1 MPAFGSCK
9 KRTTSYEAS
18 FLQTKQKIVFLV
30 TVTTLFIS
38 LASFPVHASGPYG
51 ETYSFS
57 QSASRIQETN
67 SPGITFVLN
76 VTTPLAGFN
85 YQFSW
90 VVTDPTGAI
99 QTATTTVN
107 SVPSTFTAS
116 ATYPTDFGTDITYVG
131 VYNITVSQSS
141 PPPTTQA
148 ATSLF
153 QVGLTDAEEYQRTQ
167 TVSMI
172 AQGYQSAENVTISI
186 RSPIGNAP
194 GYPTTR
200 LANSLG
206 VLAYAWDSIPPSVP
220 LGKYTVTLTGSI
232 TPKTGF
238 PDTQTF
244 LVDPAN
250 VTVTQ
255 LTITQNS
262 LQRSQTQTFRFIAT
276 YPNTVQVKTG
286 SAIIRIIEADG
297 FTEHDI
303 TATYKTSLGQFQGTF
318 QIPLSSDTGV
328 WVASIDVGG
337 YNDGYGNIGP
347 SSSVNRGFA
356 VSTAV
361 LSVSS
366 STPNS
371 TYTTGS
377 IIVIN
382 AIVVTPGGDNFTSG
396 TVIATTHYSSVQ
408 IGSPLLLSYDQTH
421 GKWVGS
427 YTVNSTSPTG
437 LWFIQVNA
445 TDAYGNSGYG
455 STSTVVTLPPS
466 QQPPSPTS
474 SAFNYLWIIVIVLI
488 AALAI
493 LGSFIVYRRGR
504 MVRRVLKVDLE
515 AIHAEAKKV
524 ENNEFFKNVQEQLKE
539 QRKNPHEGTDGK

>member
-1 MPAFGSCK
+1 MAFL
-9 KRTTSYEAS
+9 A
-18 FLQTKQKIVFLV
+18 
-30 TVTTLFIS
+30 TVATLFIS
-38 LASFPVHASGPYG
+38 IASFQVHASGPFG

-57 QSASRIQETN
+57 QSASRIQETD

-76 VTTPLAGFN
+76 VTTPLPPTT

-90 VVTDPTGAI
+90 AVTDPTGAI
-99 QTATTTVN
+99 TTTTTAVN
-107 SVPSTFTAS
+107 AAPATFATSVA
-116 ATYPTDFGTDITYVG
+116 YPTDFGKNITYVG
-131 VYNITVSQSS
+131 EYNITVSQTI
-141 PPPTTQA
+141 PPPTTRA

-153 QVGLTDAEEYQRTQ
+153 QVGLTDAKEYQRTQ
-167 TVSMI
+167 PVSMI
-172 AQGYQSAENVTISI
+172 AQGYKSTENITISI
-186 RSPIGNAP
+186 RSPTGNAP
-194 GYPTTR
+194 GFPTTR

-206 VLAYAWDSIPPSVP
+206 VLAYTWTSIPPSVP
-220 LGKYTVTLTGSI
+220 IGNYTVTLTGSS

-250 VTVTQ
+250 VAITQ
-255 LTITQNS
+255 LSITQSS
-262 LQRSQTQTFRFIAT
+262 LQRSQTQTFRFSAT
-276 YPNTVQVKTG
+276 YPSTAQAKTG

-303 TATYKTSLGQFQGTF
+303 TATYNTSVGQFQGTF
-318 QIPLSSDTGV
+318 PIPLIGETGV
-328 WVASIDVGG
+328 WVASIDVVG
-337 YNDGYGNIGP
+337 YKDGFGSMGP

-356 VSTAV
+356 ISTAILTV
-361 LSVSS
+361 TP
-366 STPNS
+366 STPSIN
-371 TYTTGS
+371 YTTGS
-377 IIVIN
+377 IIVVN

-408 IGSPLLLSYDQTH
+408 IGSPLRLSYDQTH

-427 YTVNSTSPTG
+427 YTVNSTSPNG
-437 LWFIQVNA
+437 IWIIQVNA

-455 STSTVVTLPPS
+455 STSTLVTLPPS
-466 QQPPSPTS
+466 QQPPPSPTS
-474 SAFNYLWIIVIVLI
+474 SAFNYLWLIVIGLV
-488 AALAI
+488 AAIAI
-493 LGSFIVYRRGR
+493 LASFIVYRRGR

-539 QRKNPHEGTDGK
+539 KRKNPQDSTDAK

>member
-1 MPAFGSCK
+1 MVA
-9 KRTTSYEAS
+9 A
-18 FLQTKQKIVFLV
+18 
-30 TVTTLFIS
+30 LFIS
-38 LASFPVHASGPYG
+38 IASFPVHASGPFG
-51 ETYSFS
+51 ETYSLS

-67 SPGITFVLN
+67 SPGVTFILN
-76 VTTPLAGFN
+76 VTTPLTGVS

-90 VVTDPTGAI
+90 SVTDPSGAI
-99 QTATTTVN
+99 QTNTTTVTSAPIFIT
-107 SVPSTFTAS
+107 SVR
-116 ATYPTDFGTDITYVG
+116 YPIDFHTNITYVG
-131 VYNITVSQSS
+131 KYNITVSQTS
-141 PPPTTQA
+141 PPPTTKA

-153 QVGLTDAEEYQRTQ
+153 QVGLTDAQEYQRTQ
-167 TVSMI
+167 PVSMI
-172 AQGYQSAENVTISI
+172 AQGYKSAENITISI

-194 GYPTTR
+194 GFPTTR
-200 LANSLG
+200 LANSVG
-206 VLAYAWDSIPPSVP
+206 VLAFTWTSIPPSAST
-220 LGKYTVTLTGSI
+220 GNYTVTLTAST

-250 VTVTQ
+250 VTITQ
-255 LTITQNS
+255 LSITQNS
-262 LQRSQTQTFRFIAT
+262 LQRSQTETFRFSAT
-276 YPNTVQVKTG
+276 YPDTAQARTG
-286 SAIIRIIEADG
+286 AATIRVIEPNG
-297 FTEHDI
+297 LTEHDI
-303 TATYKTSLGQFQGTF
+303 TATYKTTAAQFVGTF
-318 QIPLSSDTGV
+318 QIPLSSGTGV

-361 LSVSS
+361 LTVTA
-366 STPNS
+366 STPNIN
-371 TYTTGS
+371 YTIGS
-377 IIVIN
+377 IIVVN

-396 TVIATTHYSSVQ
+396 TVIATAHHSSLQ
-408 IGSPLLLSYDQTH
+408 IGSPLQLSYDQTH

-427 YTVNSTSPTG
+427 YTLNSTSPTG
-437 LWFIQVNA
+437 TWFIQVNA

-455 STSTVVTLPPS
+455 STSTLVTLPPS

-474 SAFNYLWIIVIVLI
+474 SAFNYLWIIVIALV

-493 LGSFIVYRRGR
+493 LASFIVYRRGR

-539 QRKNPHEGTDGK
+539 QKNNPQNGSDRK

>member
-1 MPAFGSCK
+1 MGRRKEVPIF
-9 KRTTSYEAS
+9 RTNR
-18 FLQTKQKIVFLV
+18 KIALLV
-30 TVTTLFIS
+30 TGAMLLVS
-38 LASFPVHASGPYG
+38 SVSNPVHASGPFG
-51 ETYSFS
+51 EIYSLS
-57 QSASRIQETN
+57 QSAPRMQESN
-67 SPGITFVLN
+67 NQGITFILN
-76 VTTPLAGFN
+76 VTHAFSGIN
-85 YQFSW
+85 YQFTW
-90 VVTDPTGAI
+90 VVRDPSG
-99 QTATTTVN
+99 TTRTQNTQVN
-107 SVPSTFTAS
+107 SVPSTFTTS
-116 ATYPTDFGTDITYVG
+116 VTYPTDFGVTITEVG
-131 VYNITVSQSS
+131 NYNITVTQANPPSS
-141 PPPTTQA
+141 TQA

-153 QVGLTDAEEYQRTQ
+153 EVGLTNAEKYQRTQ
-167 TVSMI
+167 AVSMI
-172 AQGYQSAENVTISI
+172 AQGYQNAENITISI
-186 RSPIGNAP
+186 RSATGNAP
-194 GYPTTR
+194 GFPTTT
-200 LANSLG
+200 LADSLG
-206 VLAYAWDSIPPSVP
+206 VLGHTWTSIPPSVP
-220 LGKYTVTLTGSI
+220 IGNYTVTLTGSK

-250 VTVTQ
+250 VTMTQ
-255 LTITQNS
+255 LSITQSS

-303 TATYKTSLGQFQGTF
+303 TAKYKTSVGQFQGTF
-318 QIPLSSDTGV
+318 QIPLRSDTGV
-328 WVASIDVGG
+328 EVASIDVGD
-337 YNDGYGNIGP
+337 YNDGYGNIGS

-361 LSVSS
+361 LTVTSS
-366 STPNS
+366 IPNGN
-371 TYTTGS
+371 YTTGS

-382 AIVVTPGGDNFTSG
+382 AIVVTPGGGNFTSG
-396 TVIATTHYSSVQ
+396 TVIATTHQSSVQ
-408 IGSPLLLSYDQTH
+408 IGSPLRLYYDQTH
-421 GKWVGS
+421 AKWVGS

-455 STSTVVTLPPS
+455 STSTLVTLPPT

-474 SAFNYLWIIVIVLI
+474 SAFNYLWIIVIALV

-493 LGSFIVYRRGR
+493 LASFIVYRRGR

-524 ENNEFFKNVQEQLKE
+524 ENNEFFKNVQEQLKG
-539 QRKNPHEGTDGK
+539 QRGHHDSKDVK

>member
-1 MPAFGSCK
+1 M
-9 KRTTSYEAS
+9 
-18 FLQTKQKIVFLV
+18 
-30 TVTTLFIS
+30 LFIS
-38 LASFPVHASGPYG
+38 IASFPIHASGPFG

-57 QSASRIQETN
+57 ESASRIQETN

-76 VTTPLAGFN
+76 VTTPVPGFN

-90 VVTDPTGAI
+90 VVIDPRGAI

-116 ATYPTDFGTDITYVG
+116 ATYPTDFGIDITYVG

-167 TVSMI
+167 PVSMI
-172 AQGYQSAENVTISI
+172 AQGYQSAENITISV
-186 RSPIGNAP
+186 RSPTGNAP
-194 GYPTTR
+194 GFPTTR

-206 VLAYAWDSIPPSVP
+206 VLAYTWTSIPPSVP
-220 LGKYTVTLTGSI
+220 IGNYTVTLTGSK

-238 PDTQTF
+238 PDAQTF
-244 LVDPAN
+244 VVDPAN
-250 VTVTQ
+250 VTITQ
-255 LTITQNS
+255 LSITQSS

-303 TATYKTSLGQFQGTF
+303 TATYKTSVGQFQGTF

-361 LSVSS
+361 LTVTSS
-366 STPNS
+366 IPNGN
-371 TYTTGS
+371 YTTGS

-382 AIVVTPGGDNFTSG
+382 AIVVTPEGGNFTSG
-396 TVIATTHYSSVQ
+396 TVIATTHQSSVQ
-408 IGSPLLLSYDQTH
+408 IGSPLRLSYDQTH

-455 STSTVVTLPPS
+455 STSTLVTLPPT
-466 QQPPSPTS
+466 QQPPPSPTS
-474 SAFNYLWIIVIVLI
+474 SAFNYLWLIVIGLV
-488 AALAI
+488 AAIAI
-493 LGSFIVYRRGR
+493 LASFIVYRRGR

-539 QRKNPHEGTDGK
+539 QRKNPHEGNDGK

>member
-1 MPAFGSCK
+1 VPIFK
-9 KRTTSYEAS
+9 TSQRIA
-18 FLQTKQKIVFLV
+18 LLATAA
-30 TVTTLFIS
+30 TLFIS
-38 LASFPVHASGPYG
+38 IANFPVHASGPFG
-51 ETYSFS
+51 ESYSFS

-67 SPGITFVLN
+67 SPGVTFVLN
-76 VTTPLAGFN
+76 VTTPLSGFN

-90 VVTDPTGAI
+90 AVTDPTGAT
-99 QTATTTVN
+99 QTTTTTLN
-107 SVPSTFTAS
+107 SVPSTFTTS
-116 ATYPTDFGTDITYVG
+116 VTYPTDFGSTNITYVG
-131 VYNITVSQSS
+131 EYNITVSQSS
-141 PPPTTQA
+141 PPPTTKA

-153 QVGLTDAEEYQRTQ
+153 QVGLTDGVGYQRTQ
-167 TVSMI
+167 PVSMI
-172 AQGYQSAENVTISI
+172 AQGYKSAENITISI
-186 RSPIGNAP
+186 RSLTGNAP
-194 GYPTTR
+194 GFPTTR
-200 LANSLG
+200 LADPLG
-206 VLAYAWDSIPPSVP
+206 VLAYTWASIPPSAP
-220 LGKYTVTLTGSI
+220 IGNYTVTLTGSR

-238 PDTQTF
+238 LDTQTF

-250 VTVTQ
+250 VTITQ

-262 LQRSQTQTFRFIAT
+262 LQRSQTETFRFSAT
-276 YPNTVQVKTG
+276 YPNTVQAKTG

-303 TATYKTSLGQFQGTF
+303 TATYKTSVGQFQGTF

-328 WVASIDVGG
+328 WVASIDVRG
-337 YNDGYGNIGP
+337 YNDGSGNIGP

-356 VSTAV
+356 ISTAILTV
-361 LSVSS
+361 TP
-366 STPNS
+366 STPSIN
-371 TYTTGS
+371 YTTGS
-377 IIVIN
+377 IIVVN

-396 TVIATTHYSSVQ
+396 IVIATTHYSSVQ
-408 IGSPLLLSYDQTH
+408 IGSPLRLSYDQTH

-437 LWFIQVNA
+437 IWIIQVNA

-455 STSTVVTLPPS
+455 STSTLVTLPPS
-466 QQPPSPTS
+466 EQPPSPTS
-474 SAFNYLWIIVIVLI
+474 SAFNYLWIIVIVLV

-493 LGSFIVYRRGR
+493 LASFIVYRRGR

-539 QRKNPHEGTDGK
+539 QRKNPQDSTDAK

>member
-1 MPAFGSCK
+1 MGRRKEVPIF
-9 KRTTSYEAS
+9 RTNR
-18 FLQTKQKIVFLV
+18 KIALLV
-30 TVTTLFIS
+30 MGAMLLVSSVSI
-38 LASFPVHASGPYG
+38 PVHAPGPFG
-51 ETYSFS
+51 EIYSLS
-57 QSASRIQETN
+57 QSAPRIQESN
-67 SPGITFVLN
+67 NQGITFILN
-76 VTTPLAGFN
+76 VTHAFSGIN
-85 YQFSW
+85 YQFTW
-90 VVTDPTGAI
+90 VVRDPSG
-99 QTATTTVN
+99 TTRTQNTQVN
-107 SVPSTFTAS
+107 SVPSTFTTS
-116 ATYPTDFGTDITYVG
+116 VTYPTDFSVTITEVG
-131 VYNITVSQSS
+131 NYNITVTQANPPSS
-141 PPPTTQA
+141 TQA

-153 QVGLTDAEEYQRTQ
+153 EVGLTNAEKYQRTQ
-167 TVSMI
+167 AVSMI
-172 AQGYQSAENVTISI
+172 AQGYQNAENITISI
-186 RSPIGNAP
+186 RSATGNAL
-194 GYPTTR
+194 GFPTTT
-200 LANSLG
+200 LADSLG
-206 VLAYAWDSIPPSVP
+206 VLAYTWTSIPLSVP
-220 LGKYTVTLTGSI
+220 LGNYTVTLTGSS

-250 VTVTQ
+250 VTITQ
-255 LTITQNS
+255 LTISQSS
-262 LQRSQTQTFRFIAT
+262 LQRSQTETFRFSST
-276 YPNTVQVKTG
+276 YPNTAQAKTG
-286 SAIIRIIEADG
+286 TAIIRIIEADG

-303 TATYKTSLGQFQGTF
+303 TATYKTSVGQFQGTF
-318 QIPLSSDTGV
+318 QIPVSSDTGV
-328 WVASIDVGG
+328 WVASVDVGG

-361 LSVSS
+361 LAVSA

-377 IIVIN
+377 IIVIS
-382 AIVVTPGGDNFTSG
+382 AIVVTPGGDSFISG
-396 TVIATTHYSSVQ
+396 TVIAATHLSSIQ
-408 IGSPLLLSYDQTH
+408 IGSPLPLSYDQTH

-504 MVRRVLKVDLE
+504 MVRSVVKVDLE

-539 QRKNPHEGTDGK
+539 QRKNPREGTDGK

>member
-1 MPAFGSCK
+1 M
-9 KRTTSYEAS
+9 
-18 FLQTKQKIVFLV
+18 

-90 VVTDPTGAI
+90 VVTDPTGAT
-99 QTATTTVN
+99 QTTTTTLN
-107 SVPSTFTAS
+107 SVPSTFTTGV
-116 ATYPTDFGTDITYVG
+116 TYPTDFGTTNITYVG
-131 VYNITVSQSS
+131 EYNITVSQSS

-148 ATSLF
+148 ATSVF
-153 QVGLTDAEEYQRTQ
+153 QVGLTDAKEYQRTQ
-167 TVSMI
+167 PVSMI
-172 AQGYQSAENVTISI
+172 AQGYKSTENITISI
-186 RSPIGNAP
+186 RSPTGNAP
-194 GYPTTR
+194 GFPTTR
-200 LANSLG
+200 LADSLG
-206 VLAYAWDSIPPSVP
+206 VLAYTWTSIPPSVP
-220 LGKYTVTLTGSI
+220 IGNYTVTLTGSS

-250 VTVTQ
+250 VAITQ
-255 LTITQNS
+255 LSITQSS
-262 LQRSQTQTFRFIAT
+262 LQRSQTQTFRFSAT
-276 YPNTVQVKTG
+276 YPSTAQAKTG

-303 TATYKTSLGQFQGTF
+303 TATYKTSVGQFQGTF

-361 LSVSS
+361 LAVSA

-371 TYTTGS
+371 T
-377 IIVIN
+377 
-382 AIVVTPGGDNFTSG
+382 
-396 TVIATTHYSSVQ
+396 SVQ

-515 AIHAEAKKV
+515 AI
-524 ENNEFFKNVQEQLKE
+524 FKNVQEQLKE
-539 QRKNPHEGTDGK
+539 QRKNPREGTDGK

>member
-1 MPAFGSCK
+1 MGRRKEVPIF
-9 KRTTSYEAS
+9 RTN
-18 FLQTKQKIVFLV
+18 QKIALLV
-30 TVTTLFIS
+30 TGAMLLVSSVSI
-38 LASFPVHASGPYG
+38 PVHASGPFG
-51 ETYSFS
+51 EIYSLS
-57 QSASRIQETN
+57 QSAPRMQESN
-67 SPGITFVLN
+67 NQGITFILN
-76 VTTPLAGFN
+76 VTHAFSGIN
-85 YQFSW
+85 YQFTW
-90 VVTDPTGAI
+90 VVRDPSG
-99 QTATTTVN
+99 TTRTHNTQVN
-107 SVPSTFTAS
+107 SVPSTFTMRV
-116 ATYPTDFGTDITYVG
+116 TYPTDFGVTITEVG
-131 VYNITVSQSS
+131 NYNITVTQANPPSS
-141 PPPTTQA
+141 TQA

-153 QVGLTDAEEYQRTQ
+153 EVGLTNAEKYQRTQ
-167 TVSMI
+167 AVSMI
-172 AQGYQSAENVTISI
+172 AQGYQNAENITISI
-186 RSPIGNAP
+186 RSATGNAP
-194 GYPTTR
+194 GFPTTG
-200 LANSLG
+200 LADPVG
-206 VLAYAWDSIPPSVP
+206 VLAYTWTSIPPSVP
-220 LGKYTVTLTGSI
+220 IGNYTVKLTGSK

-250 VTVTQ
+250 VTITQ
-255 LTITQNS
+255 LSITQSS

-276 YPNTVQVKTG
+276 YPNTAQAKTG

-303 TATYKTSLGQFQGTF
+303 TATYKTSVGQFQGTF

-361 LSVSS
+361 LTVTSS
-366 STPNS
+366 IPNGN
-371 TYTTGS
+371 YTTGS

-382 AIVVTPGGDNFTSG
+382 AIVVTPGGGNFTSG
-396 TVIATTHYSSVQ
+396 TVIATTHQSSVQ
-408 IGSPLLLSYDQTH
+408 IGSPLRLSYDQTH

-539 QRKNPHEGTDGK
+539 QRKNPREGTDGK

>member
-1 MPAFGSCK
+1 MGRRKEVPIF
-9 KRTTSYEAS
+9 RTNR
-18 FLQTKQKIVFLV
+18 KIALLV
-30 TVTTLFIS
+30 TGAILLVSSVSI
-38 LASFPVHASGPYG
+38 PVHASGPFG
-51 ETYSFS
+51 EIYSLS
-57 QSASRIQETN
+57 QSAPRMQESN
-67 SPGITFVLN
+67 NQGITFILN
-76 VTTPLAGFN
+76 VTHAFSGIN
-85 YQFSW
+85 YQFTW
-90 VVTDPTGAI
+90 VVRDPSGSTRT
-99 QTATTTVN
+99 QNTQVN
-107 SVPSTFTAS
+107 SVPSTFTTS
-116 ATYPTDFGTDITYVG
+116 VIYPTDFGVTITEVG
-131 VYNITVSQSS
+131 NYNITVTQANPPSS
-141 PPPTTQA
+141 TQA

-153 QVGLTDAEEYQRTQ
+153 EVGLTNSEKYQRTQ
-167 TVSMI
+167 AVSMI
-172 AQGYQSAENVTISI
+172 AQGYQNAENITISI
-186 RSPIGNAP
+186 RSATGNAP
-194 GYPTTR
+194 GFPTTG
-200 LANSLG
+200 LADSLG
-206 VLAYAWDSIPPSVP
+206 VLAYTWTSIPPSVP
-220 LGKYTVTLTGSI
+220 LGNYTVRLTGST

-250 VTVTQ
+250 VTITQ
-255 LTITQNS
+255 LSITQSS

-276 YPNTVQVKTG
+276 YPNTAQAKTG

-303 TATYKTSLGQFQGTF
+303 TATYKTSVGQFQGTF

-337 YNDGYGNIGP
+337 YNDGYGSIGP

-361 LSVSS
+361 LTVTSS
-366 STPNS
+366 IPNGN
-371 TYTTGS
+371 YTTGS

-382 AIVVTPGGDNFTSG
+382 AIVVTPAGDNFTSG
-396 TVIATTHYSSVQ
+396 TVIATTHQSSVQ
-408 IGSPLLLSYDQTH
+408 IGSPLRLSYDQTH

-455 STSTVVTLPPS
+455 STSTLVTLPPS

-474 SAFNYLWIIVIVLI
+474 SAFNYLWIIVIALV

-493 LGSFIVYRRGR
+493 LASFIVYRRGR

-515 AIHAEAKKV
+515 AIHAEAAKV

-539 QRKNPHEGTDGK
+539 QRKHPSNEDPSK

>member
-1 MPAFGSCK
+1 M
-9 KRTTSYEAS
+9 
-18 FLQTKQKIVFLV
+18 
-30 TVTTLFIS
+30 LFIS
-38 LASFPVHASGPYG
+38 IASFPVHASGPYG

-99 QTATTTVN
+99 QTTTSTVN
-107 SVPSTFTAS
+107 SVPSTFTTS
-116 ATYPTDFGTDITYVG
+116 VTYPTDFGNANITHVG
-131 VYNITVSQSS
+131 EYNITVSQSS

-148 ATSLF
+148 ATSVF
-153 QVGLTDAEEYQRTQ
+153 QVGLTNAEKYQRTQ
-167 TVSMI
+167 AVSMI
-172 AQGYQSAENVTISI
+172 AQGYQNAENITISV
-186 RSPIGNAP
+186 RSPTVNAP
-194 GYPTTR
+194 GFPTTR

-206 VLAYAWDSIPPSVP
+206 VLAYTWTSIPPSVP
-220 LGKYTVTLTGSI
+220 IGNYTVTLTGSR

-238 PDTQTF
+238 PDAQTF
-244 LVDPAN
+244 VVDPAN
-250 VTVTQ
+250 VTITQ
-255 LTITQNS
+255 LSITQSS

-303 TATYKTSLGQFQGTF
+303 TATYKTSVGQFQGTF

-361 LSVSS
+361 LTVASS
-366 STPNS
+366 IPNGN
-371 TYTTGS
+371 YTTGS

-382 AIVVTPGGDNFTSG
+382 AIVVTPGGDNFTSR
-396 TVIATTHYSSVQ
+396 TMIATTHQSSFQ
-408 IGSPLLLSYDQTH
+408 IGSPLRLSYDQTH

-455 STSTVVTLPPS
+455 STSTLVTLPPT
-466 QQPPSPTS
+466 QQPPPSPTS
-474 SAFNYLWIIVIVLI
+474 SAFNYLWLIVIGLV
-488 AALAI
+488 AAIAI
-493 LGSFIVYRRGR
+493 LASFIVYRRGR
-504 MVRRVLKVDLE
+504 IVRRVLKVDLE
-515 AIHAEAKKV
+515 AIHAEAAKV
-524 ENNEFFKNVQEQLKE
+524 ENNEFFKNVKEQLKE
-539 QRKNPHEGTDGK
+539 QRKPPSNEDPSK

>member
-1 MPAFGSCK
+1 M
-9 KRTTSYEAS
+9 
-18 FLQTKQKIVFLV
+18 

-57 QSASRIQETN
+57 PSASRIQETN
-67 SPGITFVLN
+67 NPGITFVLN

-90 VVTDPTGAI
+90 TVTDPTGAI
-99 QTATTTVN
+99 RTATTTVN
-107 SVPSTFTAS
+107 TVPSAFATS
-116 ATYPTDFGTDITYVG
+116 VTYPTNFGSTNITYVG
-131 VYNITVSQSS
+131 EYNITVSQSS
-141 PPPTTQA
+141 PPPTTKA
-148 ATSLF
+148 ATSRF

-167 TVSMI
+167 PVSVI
-172 AQGYQSAENVTISI
+172 AQGYKSAENISI
-186 RSPIGNAP
+186 SISSTTGNAP
-194 GYPTTR
+194 GFPTTR
-200 LANSLG
+200 LANSVG
-206 VLAYAWDSIPPSVP
+206 VLAYTWTSIPPSLS
-220 LGKYTVTLTGSI
+220 LGNYTLTLTGSV

-244 LVDPAN
+244 LVVPGN
-250 VTVTQ
+250 V
-255 LTITQNS
+255 TITQLSITQSS
-262 LQRSQTQTFRFIAT
+262 LQRSQTETFRFSAT
-276 YPNTVQVKTG
+276 YPNSVQAKTG

-297 FTEHDI
+297 FTENDI
-303 TATYKTSLGQFQGTF
+303 TATYKTSVGQFQGTF

-356 VSTAV
+356 VSTA
-361 LSVSS
+361 LLTVSS

-371 TYTTGS
+371 TYTVGS
-377 IIVIN
+377 IIVVN

-396 TVIATTHYSSVQ
+396 TVIATAYHSSLQ
-408 IGSPLLLSYDQTH
+408 IGSPLRLSYDLNH

-437 LWFIQVNA
+437 IWLIEVNA

-455 STSTVVTLPPS
+455 STSLVTLPPS
-466 QQPPSPTS
+466 QPPSPTS
-474 SAFNYLWIIVIVLI
+474 SAFNYLWIIVIALV

-493 LGSFIVYRRGR
+493 LASFILYRRGR

-539 QRKNPHEGTDGK
+539 QRKNPHEGNDGK

>member
-1 MPAFGSCK
+1 MPIF
-9 KRTTSYEAS
+9 RTN
-18 FLQTKQKIVFLV
+18 QKIALLV
-30 TVTTLFIS
+30 TGAML
-38 LASFPVHASGPYG
+38 LASSVSIPVHAPGPFG
-51 ETYSFS
+51 EIYSLS
-57 QSASRIQETN
+57 QSAPRMQESN
-67 SPGITFVLN
+67 NQGITFILN
-76 VTTPLAGFN
+76 VTHAFSGIN
-85 YQFSW
+85 YQFTW
-90 VVTDPTGAI
+90 VVRDPSG
-99 QTATTTVN
+99 TTRTHNTQVN
-107 SVPSTFTAS
+107 SVPSTFTTRV
-116 ATYPTDFGTDITYVG
+116 TYPTDFGVTITEVG
-131 VYNITVSQSS
+131 NYNITVTQANPPSS
-141 PPPTTQA
+141 TQA

-153 QVGLTDAEEYQRTQ
+153 EVGLTNAEKYQRTQ
-167 TVSMI
+167 AVSMI
-172 AQGYQSAENVTISI
+172 AQGYQNAENITISI
-186 RSPIGNAP
+186 RSATGNAL
-194 GYPTTR
+194 GFPTTI
-200 LANSLG
+200 LADSLG
-206 VLAYAWDSIPPSVP
+206 VLAYTWTSIPLSVP
-220 LGKYTVTLTGSI
+220 LGNYTVTLTGSS

-238 PDTQTF
+238 PDIQTF

-250 VTVTQ
+250 VTITQ
-255 LTITQNS
+255 LTISQSS
-262 LQRSQTQTFRFIAT
+262 LQRSQTETFRFSST
-276 YPNTVQVKTG
+276 YPNTAQAKTG
-286 SAIIRIIEADG
+286 TAIIRIIEADG

-303 TATYKTSLGQFQGTF
+303 TATYKTSVGQFQGTF

-356 VSTAV
+356 VSSAV

-371 TYTTGS
+371 NYTTGS

-396 TVIATTHYSSVQ
+396 TVIAATHLSSIQ
-408 IGSPLLLSYDQTH
+408 IGSPLPLSYDQTH

-455 STSTVVTLPPS
+455 STSTIVTLPPS

-474 SAFNYLWIIVIVLI
+474 SAFNYLWIMVIALV

-493 LGSFIVYRRGR
+493 LASFILYRRGR

-539 QRKNPHEGTDGK
+539 QRKNPHEGNGGK

>member
-1 MPAFGSCK
+1 MS
-9 KRTTSYEAS
+9 
-18 FLQTKQKIVFLV
+18 
-30 TVTTLFIS
+30 FIS
-38 LASFPVHASGPYG
+38 IASFPIHASGPFG

-67 SPGITFVLN
+67 IPGITFILN
-76 VTTPLAGFN
+76 VTTPLSGFN

-99 QTATTTVN
+99 QTTTSTAN
-107 SVPSTFTAS
+107 SVPSTFTTS
-116 ATYPTDFGTDITYVG
+116 TTFPTDFGSTNITYVG

-141 PPPTTQA
+141 PPPTTHA

-172 AQGYQSAENVTISI
+172 AQGYQSAENITISI
-186 RSPIGNAP
+186 RSPTGNAP
-194 GYPTTR
+194 GFPTIR

-206 VLAYAWDSIPPSVP
+206 VLSYAWTSIPPSVP
-220 LGKYTVTLTGSI
+220 LGNYTVTLTGSR

-238 PDTQTF
+238 PDTETF

-250 VTVTQ
+250 VTITQ
-255 LTITQNS
+255 LTITQSS
-262 LQRSQTQTFRFIAT
+262 LQRSQTETFRFSPT
-276 YPNTVQVKTG
+276 YPSTAQAKTG
-286 SAIIRIIEADG
+286 TAIIRIIEADG

-303 TATYKTSLGQFQGTF
+303 TATYKTSIGQFQGTF

-356 VSTAV
+356 VSSAV

-396 TVIATTHYSSVQ
+396 TVIAITHYSSVQ
-408 IGSPLLLSYDQTH
+408 IGSPLPLSYDQTH

-437 LWFIQVNA
+437 IWIIQVNA

-455 STSTVVTLPPS
+455 STSTLVTLPPS
-466 QQPPSPTS
+466 QPPPSPTS
-474 SAFNYLWIIVIVLI
+474 SALNYLWIIVIVLI

-524 ENNEFFKNVQEQLKE
+524 ENNEFFKNVKEQLKE
-539 QRKNPHEGTDGK
+539 QRKDPHEGTDGK

>member
-1 MPAFGSCK
+1 M
-9 KRTTSYEAS
+9 
-18 FLQTKQKIVFLV
+18 

-172 AQGYQSAENVTISI
+172 AQGYQSAENVTVSI

-206 VLAYAWDSIPPSVP
+206 VLAYAWASIPPSVP

-250 VTVTQ
+250 ITVTQ

-262 LQRSQTQTFRFIAT
+262 LQKSQTQTFRFIAT

-382 AIVVTPGGDNFTSG
+382 AIVVTPGGDDFTSG

-515 AIHAEAKKV
+515 AIHAEASKV
-524 ENNEFFKNVQEQLKE
+524 ENNEFFKSVQEQLKD
-539 QRKNPHEGTDGK
+539 QRKNPREGSDGK

>member
-1 MPAFGSCK
+1 M
-9 KRTTSYEAS
+9 
-18 FLQTKQKIVFLV
+18 

-99 QTATTTVN
+99 QTTTSTVN
-107 SVPSTFTAS
+107 SVPSTFTTS
-116 ATYPTDFGTDITYVG
+116 VTYPTDFGNANITHVG
-131 VYNITVSQSS
+131 EYNITVSQSS

-148 ATSLF
+148 ATSVF

-167 TVSMI
+167 TISMI
-172 AQGYQSAENVTISI
+172 AQGYQSAENITISV
-186 RSPIGNAP
+186 RSPIGNAT

-206 VLAYAWDSIPPSVP
+206 VLSYAWTSIQPSVP
-220 LGKYTVTLTGSI
+220 LGNYTVALTGSG
-232 TPKTGF
+232 TTKTGF

-250 VTVTQ
+250 VTITQ

-262 LQRSQTQTFRFIAT
+262 LQRSQTETFRFSPT
-276 YPNTVQVKTG
+276 YPNTAQAKTG

-356 VSTAV
+356 VSTA
-361 LSVSS
+361 LLTVSS

-371 TYTTGS
+371 TYTVGS
-377 IIVIN
+377 IIVVN
-382 AIVVTPGGDNFTSG
+382 AIVVTPGGDDFTSG
-396 TVIATTHYSSVQ
+396 TVIATAYHSSLQ
-408 IGSPLLLSYDQTH
+408 IGSPLRLSYDLNH

-427 YTVNSTSPTG
+427 YTVNSTSSTG
-437 LWFIQVNA
+437 IWLIQVNA

-455 STSTVVTLPPS
+455 STSLVTLPPS

-474 SAFNYLWIIVIVLI
+474 SAFNYLWIIVIALV

-493 LGSFIVYRRGR
+493 LASFILYRRGR

-539 QRKNPHEGTDGK
+539 QRKNPHEGNGGK

>member
-1 MPAFGSCK
+1 L
-9 KRTTSYEAS
+9 EAS
-18 FLQTKQKIVFLV
+18 FFQTKQKIAFLAA
-30 TVTTLFIS
+30 VTTLFIS
-38 LASFPVHASGPYG
+38 VASFSVHASGPFG

-76 VTTPLAGFN
+76 VTTPLPPTT

-90 VVTDPTGAI
+90 AVTDPTGAI
-99 QTATTTVN
+99 ATTTTAVN
-107 SVPSTFTAS
+107 AAPATFATSV
-116 ATYPTDFGTDITYVG
+116 TYPTDFGMNITYVG
-131 VYNITVSQSS
+131 EYNITVSQTI
-141 PPPTTQA
+141 PPPTTRA

-153 QVGLTDAEEYQRTQ
+153 QVGLTDAKEYQRTQ
-167 TVSMI
+167 AVSMI
-172 AQGYQSAENVTISI
+172 AQGYKSAENITISI
-186 RSPIGNAP
+186 RSPTGNAP
-194 GYPTTR
+194 GFPTTR

-206 VLAYAWDSIPPSVP
+206 VLAYTWTSIPPSVP
-220 LGKYTVTLTGSI
+220 IGNYTVTLTGSR
-232 TPKTGF
+232 TPKTSF

-250 VTVTQ
+250 VTITQ
-255 LTITQNS
+255 LSLSQS
-262 LQRSQTQTFRFIAT
+262 LLQRSQTETFRFSAT
-276 YPNTVQVKTG
+276 YPNAAQAKTG

-303 TATYKTSLGQFQGTF
+303 TSTYKTSVGQFQGNF
-318 QIPLSSDTGV
+318 QIPLSSDIGV

-361 LSVSS
+361 LAVSA

-371 TYTTGS
+371 NYTTGS

-396 TVIATTHYSSVQ
+396 TVIATAHHSSVQ
-408 IGSPLLLSYDQTH
+408 IGSPLLLSYDLTH

-437 LWFIQVNA
+437 IWIIQVNA
-445 TDAYGNSGYG
+445 TDAFGNSGYG
-455 STSTVVTLPPS
+455 STSLVTLPPS
-466 QQPPSPTS
+466 QQPPLSPTS
-474 SAFNYLWIIVIVLI
+474 SAFNYLWIVVIALV

-493 LGSFIVYRRGR
+493 LASFIVYRRGR
-504 MVRRVLKVDLE
+504 IMRRVLKVDLE
-515 AIHAEAKKV
+515 AIHEEAKKV
-524 ENNEFFKNVQEQLKE
+524 ENNEFFKSVQEQLKD
-539 QRKNPHEGTDGK
+539 QRKNPSDTTDSK